1 MSRPRLTRRDLV
13 LSVAIALVAAT
24 LAGVG
29 AAAVLGD
36 GSSDGGE
43 GQGSDLTLATVT
55 AAPDDE
61 YPRLDGTRTSI
72 AEYRGRPVVVNF
84 FGSWCAP
91 CKREMPALEQVHRD
105 LGDEVAFLGLN
116 VRDPVE
122 RARALV
128 DTTGVTY
135 DIGRDPSGDLAREWG
150 VTTFPTTAFVAPD
163 GSVVRVHS
171 GALTEG
177 ELRRL
182 VTEELG

>member
-13 LSVAIALVAAT
+13 LSVAVALVAAT

-36 GSSDGGE
+36 GDGGGE
-43 GQGSDLTLATVT
+43 GSDLTLATVT
-55 AAPDDE
+55 AAPGDE
-61 YPRLDGTRTSI
+61 YPRLDGTRTSM

-91 CKREMPALEQVHRD
+91 CKREMPAFERVHQD

-135 DIGRDPSGDLAREWG
+135 DIGRDPSGDLARQWG

-171 GALTEG
+171 GALTED

-182 VTEELG
+182 VVEELG